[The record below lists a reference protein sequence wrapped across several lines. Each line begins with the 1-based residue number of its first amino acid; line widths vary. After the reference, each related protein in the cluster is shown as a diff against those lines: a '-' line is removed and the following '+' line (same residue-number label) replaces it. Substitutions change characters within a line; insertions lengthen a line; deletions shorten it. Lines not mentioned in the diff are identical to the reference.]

1 MDMTSDRGSQFT
13 SQLWTAIAQLL
24 GIQLHHT
31 TAYHPQSNG
40 LVERFHRHLKAS
52 LRARLTG
59 PNWTADLPWVLLGIR
74 SAPKEDLGCSSAEL
88 VYGTPLTVP
97 GEFFPTQNSQVDHH
111 SHMQQL
117 REQVRSYVPTP
128 TSQHG
133 FGSSSLPPNL
143 KHSQF
148 VFVRRESHRSS
159 LQRPYEG
166 PFKVLQH
173 GDKRF
178 ILDFGG
184 RKETISVDRLKAAY
198 VDSEHPV
205 TLPEPKRCGRPPKK
219 THLPISTKHPT
230 PDNIIPTPAPPRHTR
245 SGRLVNLP
253 HRYISVLG
261 GVV

>member
-1 MDMTSDRGSQFT
+1 MLLTIVDRFSRWPEAIPLNDTTTVVCAQALISNWIARFGIPMDMTSDRGSQFT

-198 VDSEHPV
+198 V
-205 TLPEPKRCGRPPKK
+205 LLG
-219 THLPISTKHPT
+219 
-230 PDNIIPTPAPPRHTR
+230 APSDIART
-245 SGRLVNLP
+245 
-253 HRYISVLG
+253 
-261 GVV
+261 